1 MASRSCVWPA
11 RVAKAL
17 CKAAG
22 DRYFSG
28 RMPPGS
34 ADSPRP
40 LSLELAEL
48 HARTA
53 ERSVTL
59 GEVVT
64 VLRGRAYLL
73 LVALIA
79 LPFLTPIPMVG
90 LSTPFGAAI
99 ALVAL
104 RLSLGLKPWL
114 PARLLQRELPPGFF
128 GRLLSLA
135 AGIVRGLERL
145 LRPRWPGLTAH
156 DALLQLH
163 AFAMLLC
170 ALALMLPLPIP
181 FTNSLPA
188 WAILLL
194 AAGLLERDGVAIV
207 LGYGMM
213 AVTAGYFFLLGE
225 VAVHLVEWLRTVG
238 SG

>member
-1 MASRSCVWPA
+1 MSPDPA
-11 RVAKAL
+11 
-17 CKAAG
+17 AA
-22 DRYFSG
+22 
-28 RMPPGS
+28 
-34 ADSPRP
+34 PRP
-40 LSLELAEL
+40 LSVELAEL
-48 HARTA
+48 HARTSD
-53 ERSVTL
+53 RSVTL
-59 GEVVT
+59 GEVVA

-90 LSTPFGAAI
+90 LSTPFGAVI

-114 PARLLQRELPPGFF
+114 PARLLRREVPAGFF
-128 GRLLSLA
+128 GRLLQLA
-135 AGIVRGLERL
+135 AGIVRRLERL

-156 DALLQLH
+156 DGLLQVH
-163 AFAMLLC
+163 AGAMLLC

-188 WAILLL
+188 WAILLF

-207 LGYGMM
+207 LGYGMT
-213 AVTAGYFFLLGE
+213 AVTAVYFFVLGE
-225 VAVHLVEWLRTVG
+225 AAAHLVE
-238 SG
+238 